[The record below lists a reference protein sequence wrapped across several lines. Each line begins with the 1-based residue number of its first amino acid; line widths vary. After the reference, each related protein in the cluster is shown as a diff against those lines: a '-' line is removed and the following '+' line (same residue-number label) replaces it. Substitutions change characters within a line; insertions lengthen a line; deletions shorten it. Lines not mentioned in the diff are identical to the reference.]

1 MCRKGF
7 PSNKSSS
14 PETRNY
20 SHLPFSV
27 FAHLDFSYQ
36 KHDFFRVIIEWKKFV
51 FIFNFWEEEI
61 QGQNENSQK
70 CAVLISRFGKN
81 ESESF
86 GAVFQRSSHSKG
98 TAKTINPLRNSC
110 SRGANQLGTWCL
122 ALIFCCS
129 GHKWHFDFEFSLQ
142 IYHRSFRT
150 QCLKLTISK
159 LV

>member
-27 FAHLDFSYQ
+27 FALDFSYQ
-36 KHDFFRVIIEWKKFV
+36 KHDFFRVIIEWKNSFSSSISEKKKFKV
-51 FIFNFWEEEI
+51 KTKTPKNVPFWFLDLVKM
-61 QGQNENSQK
+61 N
-70 CAVLISRFGKN
+70 LSRR
-81 ESESF
+81 
-86 GAVFQRSSHSKG
+86 AVFQRSSHSKG

-129 GHKWHFDFEFSLQ
+129 RHKWHFDFEFSLQ
-142 IYHRSFRT
+142 IYHRSFWT

-159 LV
+159 SV